1 MTTKDIVLQSIR
13 DLPDTVSWAEI
24 EDRIRFLAAIEKG
37 LDDIKA
43 GRTVPHEDVKASL
56 EQWLSS

>member
-24 EDRIRFLAAIEKG
+24 EDRIRFLAAIDKG